1 VSLMVGC
8 KKGRCMT
15 QLLSYT
21 QHVRRMAP
29 WAKQRIKGSS
39 AARNN
44 TDLSGVVDVVA
55 DMVLSALLQ
64 SFPVI
69 ALSHGIWW
77 LRLARVS
84 QSWVPGRS
92 VWFDAKA
99 GAMDGRCKP

>member
-1 VSLMVGC
+1 MSLMVGC

-15 QLLSYT
+15 QLLSHT

-55 DMVLSALLQ
+55 DIVFSALLQ
-64 SFPVI
+64 SNSGHCSVAWKMMAEI
-69 ALSHGIWW
+69 GLSLTKSG
-77 LRLARVS
+77 ARKVCL
-84 QSWVPGRS
+84 V
-92 VWFDAKA
+92 
-99 GAMDGRCKP
+99 